1 MVTLNKIKWREISE
15 EEFDR
20 IGNLFESSNNMLHK
34 WCFTNRAFYHLPN
47 SIFAVL
53 RIDTH
58 FNGEEGD
65 WFEFY
70 VAEQYYTIMDILKGD
85 TNMLCVLGPMLMN
98 VEG

>member
-1 MVTLNKIKWREISE
+1 MVSLDKIKWREVSE

-20 IGNLFESSNNMLHK
+20 VGNLFESSNNMLYK
-34 WCFTNRAFYHLPN
+34 WCFTNKAIYHLPN

-58 FNGEEGD
+58 FNGEEDD

-70 VAEQYYTIMDILKGD
+70 VAEQYYTIMNILKD
-85 TNMLCVLGPMLMN
+85 DIDMLCILGPMLMN
-98 VEG
+98 AEG